1 MSQGP
6 DLDRHC
12 GLPAPLADFADR
24 LLLGTDLDAAAALL
38 IASGQLDVQ
47 AELRGL
53 SNALRAGWTAEEDA
67 A

>member
-6 DLDRHC
+6 DLDRIC

-24 LLLGTDLDAAAALL
+24 LLLGTDLDAADASF
-38 IASGQLDVQ
+38 IASGQLDVP
-47 AELRGL
+47 AELQGL
-53 SNALRAGWTAEEDA
+53 ADALRAGWTAEEDA